1 MERRRLPPLNAL
13 RAFEAAA
20 RHLNFSRAA
29 DELAVTPGAVS
40 QQIQNLEDYVG
51 AALFKRTP
59 KGLLLTD
66 AAQTALPALREAFD
80 RLAEAAS
87 LLTAA
92 VDGRRLTV
100 TVAPSFA
107 AKWLVPRLGR
117 FEEQHPQVDVWL
129 SAGME
134 VVDFASG
141 EIDLAIRYGT
151 GRYPGMEVIKLMSE
165 TVIPVASPAFL
176 EANPLDSPSD
186 LANHILLHDGSPDAD
201 DSCPDWAMWLAA
213 RGIRGRAAPN
223 RDGGGF
229 RLFRG
234 PSQGEGPPAP
244 GQGLRQLDHRRG
256 GVARGRAPVDRQR
269 RGDLDPP
276 FKGRKFVPEGA
287 SLRPDRPLQI
297 QTACSAPKIQAPSE
311 GPAVLSA
318 SGLDIT
324 TSTRSNTTDQERQGP
339 CPTLS
344 GSGSGDF
351 SAVGEQACSA
361 ACQIRPNP
369 FRRVDPML
377 DLLRD
382 CRRTAHDSQSG
393 EEEPIRE
400 GVDSSGIADFRCCR
414 NKRSGDGGPKRQGRI
429 ETWRTQRAMAH
440 GRAQLRHCSGLAGPR
455 IQRRLLYIAGIRMR

>member
-117 FEEQHPQVDVWL
+117 FEAQHPQVDVWL

-151 GRYPGMEVIKLMSE
+151 GRYPGLEVVKLMSE
-165 TVIPVASPAFL
+165 TVIPVVSRELL
-176 EANPLDSPSD
+176 ETNPLSEPAD
-186 LANHILLHDGSPDAD
+186 LANHVLLHDGSPDAD

-213 RGIRGRAAPN
+213 RGIKGV
-223 RDGGGF
+223 DGT
-229 RLFRG
+229 RG
-234 PSQGEGPPAP
+234 PRFNQSSLVIEAAVGG
-244 GQGLRQLDHRRG
+244 R
-256 GVARGRAPVDRQR
+256 GVALAKRALAQA
-269 RGDLDPP
+269 DLDAGRLIAPMQIETDVDFAYFVVHP
-276 FKGRKFVPEGA
+276 KAKGRLPQVKAFVSWVTGEA
-287 SLRPDRPLQI
+287 AAHEAAL
-297 QTACSAPKIQAPSE
+297 
-311 GPAVLSA
+311 LSIDN
-318 SGLDIT
+318 G
-324 TSTRSNTTDQERQGP
+324 
-339 CPTLS
+339 
-344 GSGSGDF
+344 
-351 SAVGEQACSA
+351 
-361 ACQIRPNP
+361 
-369 FRRVDPML
+369 
-377 DLLRD
+377 
-382 CRRTAHDSQSG
+382 
-393 EEEPIRE
+393 
-400 GVDSSGIADFRCCR
+400 
-414 NKRSGDGGPKRQGRI
+414 
-429 ETWRTQRAMAH
+429 
-440 GRAQLRHCSGLAGPR
+440 
-455 IQRRLLYIAGIRMR
+455 AGI